1 MNTYWS
7 MSMLLI
13 WTLQLYKVVLLLALQ
28 DINIIVYIQI
38 YVGDLQ
44 QSKYIIFH
52 WLIINYLVVADIH
65 L

>member
-13 WTLQLYKVVLLLALQ
+13 WTLQLNKVVLLLALE

-44 QSKYIIFH
+44 QSKIYYIA
-52 WLIINYLVVADIH
+52 LINY
-65 L
+65 